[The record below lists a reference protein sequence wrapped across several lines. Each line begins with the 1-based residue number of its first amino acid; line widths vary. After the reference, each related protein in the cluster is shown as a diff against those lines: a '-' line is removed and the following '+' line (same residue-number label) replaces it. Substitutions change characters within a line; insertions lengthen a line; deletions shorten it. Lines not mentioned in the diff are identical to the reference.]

1 MEIRFVLPSEAA
13 QLARNVVS
21 SFPSKTPDALL
32 RNMESELYQP
42 DEGRYLGCFDDDG
55 TLVGSILMMDFT
67 LNVRGVM
74 MPMGAAAYVSTNFLR
89 KKEHTAMTML
99 RVLMGKMGYGY
110 CNENILYQPRP
121 SMIRSFGDKSGLSF
135 AGPDDKEDILRFY
148 RAYAERTN
156 GATVHHFMD
165 PHRIFDMPYV
175 VICRRDGRITGYL
188 TFEFVDVDHYTDM
201 YHDLMVREM
210 IYEDAETLKQF
221 MTFFA
226 SQVDQIE
233 RVRILSPDEYL
244 HVMFKNPDTGEN
256 RAHDGCIHEIG
267 RKTMGYMVRIFDI
280 RQYFSVQ
287 THCEVPV
294 SRPFTLALQV
304 RDTFLEHNNG
314 TFLLEVTGGTV
325 TLTETGT
332 PDVTLSTQIADL
344 SSLVMGAI
352 PLREFLAYDRMTLS
366 DPSYAEDIQR
376 AIGWSVK
383 PKNLTYF

>member
-1 MEIRFVLPSEAA
+1 
-13 QLARNVVS
+13 
-21 SFPSKTPDALL
+21 
-32 RNMESELYQP
+32 
-42 DEGRYLGCFDDDG
+42 
-55 TLVGSILMMDFT
+55 
-67 LNVRGVM
+67 
-74 MPMGAAAYVSTNFLR
+74 
-89 KKEHTAMTML
+89 
-99 RVLMGKMGYGY
+99 
-110 CNENILYQPRP
+110 
-121 SMIRSFGDKSGLSF
+121 
-135 AGPDDKEDILRFY
+135 
-148 RAYAERTN
+148 
-156 GATVHHFMD
+156 
-165 PHRIFDMPYV
+165 
-175 VICRRDGRITGYL
+175 
-188 TFEFVDVDHYTDM
+188 
-201 YHDLMVREM
+201 M

-314 TFLLEVTGGTV
+314 TFLLEVNGGTV

>member
-1 MEIRFVLPSEAA
+1 
-13 QLARNVVS
+13 
-21 SFPSKTPDALL
+21 
-32 RNMESELYQP
+32 
-42 DEGRYLGCFDDDG
+42 
-55 TLVGSILMMDFT
+55 
-67 LNVRGVM
+67 
-74 MPMGAAAYVSTNFLR
+74 
-89 KKEHTAMTML
+89 MTML
-99 RVLMGKMGYGY
+99 RVLMGYYQKLGTAIGCLHPFMPSFYRKMGYGY

-175 VICRRDGRITGYL
+175 VVCRRDGRITGYL